1 MLHVEGWTSTSSLP
15 PTHGRQKQC
24 ASGVKLHRSAW
35 NTLDVLKKQ
44 SVLGAA
50 CTEDRAVT
58 NAENLASTNDKMP
71 GHKHPS
77 GLPWAHPSF
86 DPEVVRVQALEG
98 LESYAESR
106 GGFTRHAASD
116 DV

>member
-1 MLHVEGWTSTSSLP
+1 M
-15 PTHGRQKQC
+15 
-24 ASGVKLHRSAW
+24 
-35 NTLDVLKKQ
+35 
-44 SVLGAA
+44 
-50 CTEDRAVT
+50 T
-58 NAENLASTNDKMP
+58 NAGSLASTNDKRP

-98 LESYAESR
+98 LESYGESR